1 MLYFRELTEAC
12 VGANEIR
19 RRDALENATLDTGL
33 QPLVPY
39 LVTFIAEGV
48 SDIHPLPILL
58 FAFSTLVLRLDSVEC
73 HKQQSSHPYLP
84 GTSDQ
89 GFGWQSQRVPEGLPA
104 KPCAR
109 HSHL

>member
-19 RRDALENATLDTGL
+19 RRDALENAALDTGL

-48 SDIHPLPILL
+48 GRLKLPISL
-58 FAFSTLVLRLDSVEC
+58 FHGSL
-73 HKQQSSHPYLP
+73 
-84 GTSDQ
+84 
-89 GFGWQSQRVPEGLPA
+89 
-104 KPCAR
+104 
-109 HSHL
+109 HSHAKFPFCCRFGLTR